1 MLFASKIMSL
11 MKKFAVLFLSSLFLI
26 TALSFSLQAQ
36 SDTVIR
42 VTFILNSP
50 DLPDDTSVYIT
61 GSLEQLGSWNPG
73 KVKMEPK
80 GNHTWSKEIAVQRP
94 ISIEYKYTLGSWER
108 EGANAN
114 GSPLSNLVANV
125 SKDTTIRD
133 SVLFWTRGPR
143 QRVNHGQITGT
154 VKYLRALKGAG
165 IQDRDL
171 VVWLPPGY
179 EAESTRRYPVIYM
192 HDGQNIFDP
201 VTSAF
206 GTDWSIDET
215 ADDLIKKK
223 SIEPVIVVG
232 IYNTSDRMKE
242 YTPGD
247 KGAAYLN
254 FIVKTMKPLIDSTY
268 RTKPDRKNTI
278 VGGSSAGGIISFML
292 VWEHPDVFSKA
303 ICMSPAF
310 KSLSPVGWDYARVV
324 QTSNGKKKDVFFYID
339 NGGVG
344 LESQLQ
350 LGIDAMISALKAKG
364 YEEGKDFVFVPD
376 PAAKHFEADW
386 AKRFP
391 NALRLVLGKLV
402 VD

>member
-1 MLFASKIMSL
+1 
-11 MKKFAVLFLSSLFLI
+11 MKKSTLLINLALFLLTSFC
-26 TALSFSLQAQ
+26 FSLQAQ
-36 SDTVIR
+36 TESSIR
-42 VTFILNSP
+42 VTFILTSP

-61 GSLEQLGSWNPG
+61 GSVEQLGMWNPN
-73 KVKMEPK
+73 KVKMDLK
-80 GNHTWSKEIAVQRP
+80 GNHTWTKEIVISRP
-94 ISIEYKYTLGSWER
+94 VSIEYKYTLGSWER
-108 EGANAN
+108 EGANAD
-114 GSPLSNLVANV
+114 GSPLSNFNTNV
-125 SKDTTIRD
+125 SQDKTVKDT
-133 SVLFWTRGPR
+133 VLFWTKGPR
-143 QRVNHGQITGT
+143 QRVVHGQITGT
-154 VKYLRALKGAG
+154 VKYHRALKGAG
-165 IQDRDL
+165 IKDRDL
-171 VVWLPPGY
+171 IVWLPPGY
-179 EAESTRRYPVIYM
+179 EADKSRRYPVIYM

-206 GTDWSIDET
+206 GVDWSIDET

-223 SIEPVIVVG
+223 VIEPVIVVG

-247 KGAAYLN
+247 KGTAYME
-254 FIVKTMKPLIDSTY
+254 FVVKTVKPLIDSTY

-310 KSLSPVGWDYARVV
+310 KTPVSMAAGWDYAKVV
-324 QTSNGKKKDVFFYID
+324 ATSSDRKKDVFFYID

-350 LGIDAMISALKAKG
+350 PGIDEVINALKSKG
-364 YEEGKDFVFVPD
+364 YKEGKDFVVVID
-376 PAAKHFEADW
+376 PTAKHSEADW

-391 NALRLVLGKLV
+391 NAVQLMLKK
-402 VD
+402 

>member
-1 MLFASKIMSL
+1 MKRFAL
-11 MKKFAVLFLSSLFLI
+11 LLLLSLFVV
-26 TALSFSLQAQ
+26 TALSLSLRAQ
-36 SDTVIR
+36 NDTVIR
-42 VTFILNSP
+42 VTFILTSP
-50 DLPDDTSVYIT
+50 DLPNDTSVYIT
-61 GSLEQLGSWNPG
+61 GSLEQLGTWNPG

-80 GNHTWSKEIAVQRP
+80 GNHTWSKEISVNRP
-94 ISIEYKYTLGSWER
+94 LSIEYKYTLGSWER

-125 SKDTTIRD
+125 SKDTTIKD
-133 SVLFWTRGPR
+133 SVLFWTRGAR

-154 VKYLRALKGAG
+154 VKYHRGLQGAG

-179 EAESTRRYPVIYM
+179 EADSTRCYPVIYM

-201 VTSAF
+201 VTSSF

-215 ADDLIKKK
+215 VDDLIKKK

-247 KGAAYLN
+247 KGTAYMN
-254 FIVKTMKPLIDSTY
+254 FIVKTVKPLIDSTY
-268 RTKPDRKNTI
+268 RTKSDRRNTI
-278 VGGSSAGGIISFML
+278 VGGSSAGGIMSFML
-292 VWEHPDVFSKA
+292 VWEHGDVFSKA

-310 KSLSPVGWDYARVV
+310 RNPGALGGWNYVTAV
-324 QTSNGKKKDVFFYID
+324 QQSNSRKKDVFFYID

-350 LGIDAMISALKAKG
+350 PGIDEMIAALKAKG
-364 YEEGKDFVFVPD
+364 YVEGKDFVFLHD
-376 PAAKHFEADW
+376 SAAKHLEADW

-391 NALRLVLGKLV
+391 SALRLVLK
-402 VD
+402 

>member
-1 MLFASKIMSL
+1 MQKPTLSIVVILLLAATLSL
-11 MKKFAVLFLSSLFLI
+11 RAQ
-26 TALSFSLQAQ
+26 TEPAL
-36 SDTVIR
+36 R

-61 GSLEQLGSWNPG
+61 GSVEQLGMWNPA
-73 KVKMEPK
+73 KVKMESK
-80 GNHTWSKEIAVQRP
+80 GGHTWIKEILINRP
-94 ISIEYKYTLGSWER
+94 LSIEYKYTLGSWER
-108 EGANAN
+108 EGANAD
-114 GSPLSNLVANV
+114 GSPLSNFNTNV
-125 SKDTTIRD
+125 SQDKTVKDT
-133 SVLFWTRGPR
+133 VLFWTKGPR
-143 QRVNHGQITGT
+143 QRVVHGQITGT
-154 VKYLRALKGAG
+154 VKYHRTLKGAG

-171 VVWLPPGY
+171 IVWLPPGY
-179 EAESTRRYPVIYM
+179 EADKSRRYPVIYM

-206 GTDWSIDET
+206 GVDWSIDET

-223 SIEPVIVVG
+223 VIEPVIVVG

-247 KGAAYLN
+247 KGTAYME
-254 FIVKTMKPLIDSTY
+254 FVVKTVKPLIDSTY

-310 KSLSPVGWDYARVV
+310 KTPVSMAAGWDYAKVV
-324 QTSNGKKKDVFFYID
+324 ATSSDRKKDVFFYID

-350 LGIDAMISALKAKG
+350 PGIDEMINALKSKG
-364 YEEGKDFVFVPD
+364 YKEGKDFVVVID
-376 PAAKHFEADW
+376 PTAKHSEADW

-391 NALRLVLGKLV
+391 NAVQLMLKK
-402 VD
+402 

>member
-1 MLFASKIMSL
+1 MKTFAFI
-11 MKKFAVLFLSSLFLI
+11 FLLVRL
-26 TALSFSLQAQ
+26 
-36 SDTVIR
+36 
-42 VTFILNSP
+42 TFILTSP
-50 DLPDDTSVYIT
+50 DLPSDTTVYIT
-61 GSLEQLGSWNPG
+61 GSVEQLGSWNPG

-80 GNHTWSKEIAVQRP
+80 GDHTWTKEISLSTPV
-94 ISIEYKYTLGSWER
+94 SIEYKYTLGTWER
-108 EGANAN
+108 EGADAN
-114 GSPLSNLVANV
+114 GSPLANSVADV
-125 SKDTTIRD
+125 SEDKTVKDT
-133 SVLFWTRGPR
+133 VLFWTKGGR

-154 VKYLRALKGAG
+154 VRYHRGLRGAG

-179 EAESTRRYPVIYM
+179 EADKTRRYPVVYM

-206 GTDWSIDET
+206 GVDWSIDET
-215 ADDLIKKK
+215 ADDLIRKK
-223 SIEPVIVVG
+223 SIEPLIVVG

-247 KGAAYLN
+247 KGTAYMN
-254 FIVKTMKPLIDSTY
+254 FVVKTVKPLIDSTY

-310 KSLSPVGWDYARVV
+310 RSLSPGGWDYTRVV
-324 QTSNGKKKDVFFYID
+324 QNSNGNKKNLFFYID
-339 NGGVG
+339 NGGIG
-344 LESQLQ
+344 LDSQLQ
-350 LGIDAMISALKAKG
+350 PGIDEMLTALKAKG
-364 YEEGKDFVFVPD
+364 YAEGKNFVFVHD
-376 PAAKHFEADW
+376 PTAKHFEADW

-391 NALRLVLGKLV
+391 SALKFVLGR
-402 VD
+402 